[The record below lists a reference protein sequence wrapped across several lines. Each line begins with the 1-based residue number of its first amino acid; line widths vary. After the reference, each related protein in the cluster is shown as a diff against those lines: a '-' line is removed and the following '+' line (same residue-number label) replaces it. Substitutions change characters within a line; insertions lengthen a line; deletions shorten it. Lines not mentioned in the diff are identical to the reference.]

1 MSKLL
6 TCAYCKKDLPPSA
19 FWVDR
24 VATTGRCSRCKS
36 CASAQKKLYESRT
49 KESRIRLDGK
59 TSLGE
64 LLTLSQRKGSFI
76 SGMEAK
82 AIFKAYILSKKQGK
96 EFADLLKEYQVKRAL
111 SGCRSFIIELKKAAK
126 ANMTLEEY
134 LKQGR
139 PFKFNFHK
147 KVLVKASK

>member
-6 TCAYCKKDLPPSA
+6 TCSNCKKTLHPSF
-19 FWVDR
+19 FWADKS
-24 VATTGRCSRCKS
+24 ASSGRCSRCKS
-36 CASAQKKLYESRT
+36 CASTQKRLYESRS

-59 TSLGE
+59 TSLNE

-96 EFADLLKEYQVKRAL
+96 EFADILKEYQVKRTL
-111 SGCRSFIIELKKAAK
+111 GGCNNFIIELRKAAK

-147 KVLVKASK
+147 KVLVRASK